1 MKWSKALTP
10 FTSKKQILRLS
21 TKTVSGNKA
30 IFKPRIK
37 TFLIGAISYR
47 VNIFM
52 HFSTSGKA
60 NSWFADIYFQ
70 SVVNISLENSSRI
83 YPSLFT
89 NF

>member
-1 MKWSKALTP
+1 MPGNVGMLGLGYDTKSGPAGG
-10 FTSKKQILRLS
+10 FGNSLR
-21 TKTVSGNKA
+21 
-30 IFKPRIK
+30 FD
-37 TFLIGAISYR
+37 
-47 VNIFM
+47 
-52 HFSTSGKA
+52 TSGKA

>member
-1 MKWSKALTP
+1 MDCEESKSRTAKVRTLYWYGT
-10 FTSKKQILRLS
+10 
-21 TKTVSGNKA
+21 
-30 IFKPRIK
+30 
-37 TFLIGAISYR
+37 IG
-47 VNIFM
+47 VKD
-52 HFSTSGKA
+52 TSGKA

>member
-1 MKWSKALTP
+1 MTP
-10 FTSKKQILRLS
+10 PTNA
-21 TKTVSGNKA
+21 VPA
-30 IFKPRIK
+30 
-37 TFLIGAISYR
+37 
-47 VNIFM
+47 
-52 HFSTSGKA
+52 TSGKA

>member
-1 MKWSKALTP
+1 LSSLSYDISAT
-10 FTSKKQILRLS
+10 FTSKRHS
-21 TKTVSGNKA
+21 SV
-30 IFKPRIK
+30 
-37 TFLIGAISYR
+37 TFENL
-47 VNIFM
+47 
-52 HFSTSGKA
+52 TSGKA